1 MALAVL
7 ADLPREQGSPWVLP
21 APKDA
26 AKHLSQSVVENAW
39 LRIRDHAGVADI
51 RLHDLRHTMGT
62 YASQAGVNAFQVRDL
77 LRHANVAMTGR
88 YANRDE
94 DPIRSISE
102 IVGERIAAG
111 LAGGA
116 AGEVVPFKRPERDR
130 CAHSAGLALLCLF
143 VFIRQFNCEKT
154 AAVGHV
160 GKPFFICLR
169 P

>member
-26 AKHLSQSVVENAW
+26 AKKLSTNPSSKTPGCESANMLA
-39 LRIRDHAGVADI
+39 IADI

-77 LRHANVAMTGR
+77 LRHANIAMTGR

-111 LAGGA
+111 LEGGA
-116 AGEVVPFKRPERDR
+116 PGEVVPFKRP
-130 CAHSAGLALLCLF
+130 
-143 VFIRQFNCEKT
+143 
-154 AAVGHV
+154 
-160 GKPFFICLR
+160 GKG
-169 P
+169 